1 MTSTYVNV
9 KTIMDETASSTTY
22 FAAAQQPN
30 TSFTMANTAFAS
42 THNGGG
48 AVITATTAGGSD
60 GAKTVTLTGTDLNGN
75 SQTEVITLP
84 GSATDTAGTKYFLT
98 VTSAEMSAQPA
109 GNVSLGFNASRGM
122 GMFGGR
128 TALKGFTSFSG
139 GTAGDVSF
147 HNSSSG
153 LLSSDTPFMQYRT
166 NGTADNET
174 HFNVPA
180 LGVLCTSGLVVTYTL
195 DTIDQMNVFF
205 NG

>member
-1 MTSTYVNV
+1 MSPTFVKV

-30 TSFTMANTAFAS
+30 TSFTMAQTSFAS

-75 SQTEVITLP
+75 AQTETITLP
-84 GSATDTAGTKYFLT
+84 ASATDTAGTKYFLT

-174 HFNVPA
+174 HFNIPA
-180 LGVLCTSGLVVTYTL
+180 PGVLCNNGLQVTYTL
-195 DTIDQMNVFF
+195 DNIDQMNILY

>member
-1 MTSTYVNV
+1 MASTYVKV
-9 KTIMDETASSTTY
+9 KTIMDETASSATY

-84 GSATDTAGTKYFLT
+84 ASATETAGTKYFLT
-98 VTSAEMSAQPA
+98 VTGAEMSAQPA
-109 GNVSLGFNASRGM
+109 GNVSLGFNGSRGM

-128 TALKGFTSFSG
+128 TALKGFTCCSG
-139 GTAGDVSF
+139 GTAGDVKF
-147 HNSSSG
+147 HDVSSG
-153 LLSSDTPFMQYRT
+153 LTSSSTPFMQYRT

-174 HFNVPA
+174 HFNIPA
-180 LGVLCTSGLVVTYTL
+180 PGVLCTSGLQVTYTL
-195 DTIDQMNVFF
+195 DNIDQMNVLY

>member
-1 MTSTYVNV
+1 MSPTFVKV

-48 AVITATTAGGSD
+48 AVITATTAGSSD
-60 GAKTVTLTGTDLNGN
+60 SGKTVTLTGTDLNGK

-84 GSATDTAGTKYFLT
+84 GSATETAGTKYFLT
-98 VTSAEMSAQPA
+98 VTAAEMSSQPA

-128 TALKGFTSFSG
+128 TALKGFTCCSG
-139 GTAGDVSF
+139 GTAGDVKF
-147 HNSSSG
+147 HSTSS
-153 LLSSDTPFMQYRT
+153 LTTSSTPFMQYRT
-166 NGTADNET
+166 IGTADTET
-174 HFNVPA
+174 HFNIPVP
-180 LGVLCTSGLVVTYTL
+180 GVLCEDGLTVTYTL
-195 DTIDQMNVFF
+195 DIID
-205 NG
+205 

>member
-1 MTSTYVNV
+1 MSPTFVKV

-30 TSFTMANTAFAS
+30 TSFTMAQTAFDS

-98 VTSAEMSAQPA
+98 VTAAEMSAQPA

-128 TALKGFTSFSG
+128 TALKGFTCCSG
-139 GTAGDVSF
+139 GTAGDVAF

-174 HFNVPA
+174 HFNAPG
-180 LGVLCTSGLVVTYTL
+180 LGVLCTNGLVITYTL
-195 DTIDQMNVFF
+195 DTIDQMNVLY

>member
-1 MTSTYVNV
+1 MQSTYVKV

-22 FAAAQQPN
+22 FAAAARPN

-48 AVITATTAGGSD
+48 AVITATPAGSSD
-60 GAKTVTLTGTDLNGN
+60 SGKTVTLTGTDLNGK

-84 GSATDTAGTKYFLT
+84 GSATETAGTKYFLT
-98 VTSAEMSAQPA
+98 VTAAEMSSQPA

-128 TALKGFTSFSG
+128 TALKGFTCCSG
-139 GTAGDVSF
+139 GTAGDVKF
-147 HNSSSG
+147 HSTSS
-153 LLSSDTPFMQYRT
+153 LTTSSTPFMQYRT
-166 NGTADNET
+166 IGTADTET
-174 HFNVPA
+174 HFNIPVP
-180 LGVLCTSGLVVTYTL
+180 GVLCEDGLTVTYTL
-195 DTIDQMNVFF
+195 DIIDQMNVLY

>member
-1 MTSTYVNV
+1 MSPTFVKV

-30 TSFTMANTAFAS
+30 TSFTMAQTAFAS

-75 SQTEVITLP
+75 SQTETITLP
-84 GSATDTAGTKYFLT
+84 ASATDTAGTKYFLT

-128 TALKGFTSFSG
+128 TALKGFTCCSG
-139 GTAGDVSF
+139 GTAGDVKF
-147 HNSSSG
+147 HNVSSG
-153 LLSSDTPFMQYRT
+153 LTSSDTPFMQYRT

-174 HFNVPA
+174 HFNIPA
-180 LGVLCTSGLVVTYTL
+180 PGVLCSNGLQVTYTL
-195 DTIDQMNVFF
+195 DNIDQMNVLY

>member
-1 MTSTYVNV
+1 MTLTYVNV

-22 FAAAQQPN
+22 FATAARPN

-48 AVITATTAGGSD
+48 AVITATTAGSSD
-60 GAKTVTLTGTDLNGN
+60 SGKTVTLTGTDLNGN
-75 SQTEVITLP
+75 AQTEVITLP

-98 VTSAEMSAQPA
+98 VTAAEMSAQPA

-128 TALKGFTSFSG
+128 TALKGVTSFSG
-139 GTAGDVSF
+139 GTAGDVAF

-174 HFNVPA
+174 HFNIPA
-180 LGVLCTSGLVVTYTL
+180 PGILCVDGLVVTYTL
-195 DTIDQMNVFF
+195 DNIDQMNVLF

>member
-1 MTSTYVNV
+1 MSPTFVKV

-30 TSFTMANTAFAS
+30 TSFTMAQTAFAS

-48 AVITATTAGGSD
+48 AVITATTAGSSD

-98 VTSAEMSAQPA
+98 VTGAEMSAQPA

-128 TALKGFTSFSG
+128 TALKGFTCCSG
-139 GTAGDVSF
+139 GTAGDVKF
-147 HNSSSG
+147 HNVSSG
-153 LLSSDTPFMQYRT
+153 LTSSDTPFMQYRT

-174 HFNVPA
+174 HFNIPA
-180 LGVLCTSGLVVTYTL
+180 PGILCSNGLQVTYTL
-195 DTIDQMNVFF
+195 DNIDQMNVLY

>member
-1 MTSTYVNV
+1 MQSTYVKV

-48 AVITATTAGGSD
+48 AVITATTAGSSD
-60 GAKTVTLTGTDLNGN
+60 SGKTVTLTGTDLNGN
-75 SQTEVITLP
+75 AQTEVITLP
-84 GSATDTAGTKYFLT
+84 GSAATTAGTKYFLT
-98 VTSAEMSAQPA
+98 VTAAEMSAQPA
-109 GNVSLGFNASRGM
+109 GNVSLGFNDSRGM

-128 TALKGFTSFSG
+128 TALKGVTSFSG
-139 GTAGDVSF
+139 GTAGDVAF

>member
-1 MTSTYVNV
+1 MQSTYVKV

-22 FAAAQQPN
+22 FATAARPN

-48 AVITATTAGGSD
+48 AVITVTTAGSGDS
-60 GAKTVTLTGTDLNGN
+60 GK
-75 SQTEVITLP
+75 
-84 GSATDTAGTKYFLT
+84 T

-139 GTAGDVSF
+139 GTAGDVKF
-147 HNSSSG
+147 HNVSSG
-153 LLSSDTPFMQYRT
+153 LTSTATPFMQYRT

-174 HFNVPA
+174 HFNIPA
-180 LGVLCTSGLVVTYTL
+180 PGVLCNNGLQVTYTL
-195 DTIDQMNVFF
+195 DNIDQMNVLY

>member
-1 MTSTYVNV
+1 
-9 KTIMDETASSTTY
+9 
-22 FAAAQQPN
+22 
-30 TSFTMANTAFAS
+30 
-42 THNGGG
+42 
-48 AVITATTAGGSD
+48 
-60 GAKTVTLTGTDLNGN
+60 
-75 SQTEVITLP
+75 
-84 GSATDTAGTKYFLT
+84 
-98 VTSAEMSAQPA
+98 MSAQPA

-153 LLSSDTPFMQYRT
+153 LLSSSTPFMQYRT